1 MRIGH
6 CMIIGIGNSDRGD
19 DAVGRVVAR
28 KLNRQSIPGVRVVEH
43 SGEPASLLDCLTGA
57 ESVYLIDASSTGARP
72 GTTRRFD
79 VAAMELARVAFGCS
93 THGLG
98 LAEAI
103 ELARAVGKLPRCC
116 VVYAIEGRTYEV
128 GATLSPEVATA
139 VAEVANQIQNEILS
153 QETG

>member
-1 MRIGH
+1 MRAGH
-6 CMIIGIGNSDRGD
+6 CLVIGIGNSDRGD

-28 KLNRQSIPGVRVVEH
+28 KLSRQSIPGVRVVEH
-43 SGEPASLLDCLTGA
+43 SGEPAGLLECLTGA
-57 ESVYLIDASSTGARP
+57 ESVYLIDAASTGERP

-79 VAAMELARVAFGCS
+79 VAAMELPRVAFGYS

-103 ELARAVGKLPRCC
+103 ELARALGKLPRRC
-116 VVYAIEGRTYEV
+116 VVYAIEGRTCEV

-139 VAEVANQIQNEILS
+139 VAEVANQIRDEMLS